1 MDLKILTFYS
11 MILIS
16 PKNMQIRKFESIISR
31 TKIKLKN
38 IRRFSL
44 ELVRFI
50 IIPKIV
56 LCSFT
61 ALYTMIIG
69 ITIDN
74 NEYAKNI

>member
-1 MDLKILTFYS
+1 M
-11 MILIS
+11 
-16 PKNMQIRKFESIISR
+16 RKFESIISR
-31 TKIKLKN
+31 TERKLKN
-38 IRRFSL
+38 INRLSF

-61 ALYTMIIG
+61 ALYTIFIG

-74 NEYAKNI
+74 NEYTKNI